1 MSRQLVN
8 TCDASRE
15 ESERRET
22 LPISTREVEKIA
34 DLAHLK
40 FDPQELERFVG
51 HFQQILEYFTQLET
65 VSTETV
71 STENVDSAHLAAEG
85 ETLATPMR
93 EDETRPSL
101 PVATALD
108 NAPESSEGHFQVP
121 PVIE

>member
-1 MSRQLVN
+1 
-8 TCDASRE
+8 
-15 ESERRET
+15 
-22 LPISTREVEKIA
+22 LPIGTREVEKIA
-34 DLAHLK
+34 ELAHLK

-65 VSTETV
+65 VSTEAV
-71 STENVDSAHLAAEG
+71 STENAG
-85 ETLATPMR
+85 EKRATPTR

-108 NAPESSEGHFQVP
+108 NAPESSGNHFRVP

>member
-8 TCDASRE
+8 TNDASRE

-22 LPISTREVEKIA
+22 LPIGTREVEKIA

-40 FDPQELERFVG
+40 FDSQELERFVG

-65 VSTETV
+65 VSTK
-71 STENVDSAHLAAEG
+71 NVDAAHQGVEG
-85 ETLATPMR
+85 EKLSTPTR
-93 EDETRPSL
+93 EDKAKPSL
-101 PVATALD
+101 PVASALD
-108 NAPESSEGHFQVP
+108 NAPESSEDHFQVP